1 MAVSAVSQTQP
12 DMREAAAAE
21 LPRPHITSLRV
32 EQPQLSGCQA
42 WREQK

>member
-12 DMREAAAAE
+12 DMREAAAE
-21 LPRPHITSLRV
+21 LPRRRITSLRV